1 LWSRGDLRDIYVVDN
16 FSDEPGIW
24 RTLVESLKNI
34 KVDPS
39 KIEALSVDFTAV
51 VLEKDAK
58 PTRQE
63 P

>member
-1 LWSRGDLRDIYVVDN
+1 MENIGG
-16 FSDEPGIW
+16 EPQ
-24 RTLVESLKNI
+24 EY
-34 KVDPS
+34 
-39 KIEALSVDFTAV
+39 EALSVDFTAV